1 MVIGTMR
8 EDLAKLSG
16 DLDKIT
22 DGGGKKI
29 LTQLF
34 LTYFLFCKAMA
45 RDWVLATAI
54 PFYTK
59 ILGANDEI
67 TNNMY
72 TASRSPFGIK
82 TLWGSLS
89 DALPFMGYHK
99 RFYILWGVFVSICSI
114 ILLII
119 IGLSREGS
127 TGPASF
133 LLVQLSTLCIFGFE
147 YGGATCDSLTQ
158 ARYTELMKQMGT
170 PTIVSFVWFLMNS
183 CTLISS
189 WGNLLLEE
197 GNWLVLLYFAIP
209 AALPMLYP
217 AAMNWLAE
225 APASAYCSFQTE
237 KLIKHK
243 LIFIMSMILAVGAL
257 GGTGLLIL
265 NAGNLTKVIYFATL
279 STTFVVM
286 SFFALPLNI
295 AKPAFY
301 MFLCSSLR
309 LFFSGTL
316 QVWYTSSN
324 QYQGEVNCLAEH
336 VDNSTYCTDATI
348 LKDYTCIPTGPGFTT
363 AYYQF
368 VGNFL
373 GAIAATVAVV
383 IFEKVIVFWNV
394 RAAFWIT
401 TVFSMCSAMLEI
413 SILQRW
419 NHSLFGTN
427 PLDYLNSHW
436 VDQIFFVVGT
446 QAIDKI
452 IEMLD
457 FMPCNVLIGKLCP
470 PNMEATIFAVLAG
483 SQNFGTNLAFIFGSI
498 VVANLG
504 VTFNSLTNECINP
517 NITVAG
523 VTLTGLTWARALGG
537 IVLPAI
543 TVPLTFVLLPDKLLN
558 EDFLDAT
565 EGETELTAGA
575 AGGEAPP
582 QGMATG
588 ATGSIP
594 RGTSQVSFVSL
605 ASISKGLPGGG
616 DRMM

>member
-22 DGGGKKI
+22 DGGGKKV

-59 ILGANDEI
+59 VLGADDET

-114 ILLII
+114 FALIS
-119 IGLSREGS
+119 IGWSRDGA
-127 TGPASF
+127 TAPASMV
-133 LLVQLSTLCIFGFE
+133 LIQLSTLCIFGFE

-189 WGNLLLEE
+189 WGNLLLED

-225 APASAYCSFQTE
+225 APATSYCSFQTE
-237 KLIKHK
+237 KLTKHR
-243 LIFIMSMILAVGAL
+243 LIFMMSMTLAVGAL

-265 NAGNLTKVIYFATL
+265 NATVWTRVIYFATL

-286 SFFALPLNI
+286 SFIALPMNI

-316 QVWYTSSN
+316 QIWYTSNN
-324 QYQGEVNCLAEH
+324 QHKGAAQCLEETGSA
-336 VDNSTYCTDATI
+336 CTDEVV
-348 LKDYTCIPTGPGFTT
+348 LRDYTCIRNGPAFTT

-383 IFEKVIVFWNV
+383 IFEKIIVFWNV

-419 NHSLFGTN
+419 NHSLFGTD
-427 PLDYLNSHW
+427 PLQYLESHY

-504 VTFNSLTNECINP
+504 VTFNTLTNQCINP
-517 NITVAG
+517 DITVLG
-523 VTLTGLTWARALGG
+523 VTLGGLTWARALGG

-543 TVPLTFVLLPDKLLN
+543 TVPLTFVLLPDKGLN
-558 EDFLDAT
+558 ENFLDET

>member
-8 EDLAKLSG
+8 EDLAQLSG

-54 PFYTK
+54 PFYTYV
-59 ILGANDEI
+59 LGADDATI
-67 TNNMY
+67 NNMY

-114 ILLII
+114 ILLIS
-119 IGLSREGS
+119 IGVSRNGAEL
-127 TGPASF
+127 PASMA
-133 LLVQLSTLCIFGFE
+133 LVQVTTLCIFGFE

-189 WGNLLLEE
+189 WGNLLLED

-225 APASAYCSFQTE
+225 APATSYCGFQTE
-237 KLIKHK
+237 KLTKHR
-243 LIFIMSMILAVGAL
+243 LIFMMSMTLALGAL
-257 GGTGLLIL
+257 GGTALLIIQ
-265 NAGNLTKVIYFATL
+265 AEVLTRVIYFATL

-286 SFFALPLNI
+286 SFIALPMNI

-309 LFFSGTL
+309 LFFSGSL
-316 QVWYTSSN
+316 QIWYTSSN
-324 QYQGEVNCLAEH
+324 THFGTINCIKEH
-336 VDNSTYCTDATI
+336 DEAYCTEAI
-348 LKDYTCIPTGPGFTT
+348 VLKDYTCIPAGPGFTT

-419 NHSLFGTN
+419 NHSLFGTD
-427 PLDYLNSHW
+427 PLNHVESHY

-498 VVANLG
+498 VVERFG
-504 VTFNSLTNECINP
+504 VTFNALTNECINP
-517 NITVAG
+517 NHTVAG
-523 VTLTGLTWARALGG
+523 VTLTGLTWARVLGG

-543 TVPLTFVLLPDKLLN
+543 TVPLTFLLLPDKGLN
-558 EDFLDAT
+558 ENFLDET